1 MADAAIDAAREVA
14 PPPPP
19 KASERE
25 IRPSAAAAPS
35 ASSASSSASA
45 SSNPDMEAPPP
56 KPRRSMAS
64 SDPKSEIQAVARKL
78 ADQPVENP
86 DSAVW
91 AVLTAISKSAR
102 KRPQGMNI
110 LLRASE
116 HCLGRTVEDKNF
128 RIPIMPVSGNHCR
141 IFKDPAAVQNGE
153 LNTTSQ
159 LPVFLKDTSTNGT
172 YLNWTKLRKDSPQ
185 ARLHHGDIISF
196 VAAPHC
202 DSSYAFVYREVRGV
216 TFPQNGNTVLK
227 RKAEENAAESKRFKG
242 IGIGSPDGPVSL
254 DDVRSLQ
261 RSNTELRQQLESH
274 VLTMEILRSENR
286 ASAARHENELKELK
300 DVVANS
306 YLDQLKELQ
315 HELDENKKELN
326 SRNTSNL
333 ELRNSIKDLNERLS
347 ALKQSRV
354 DADEII
360 QSQKATISEL
370 EVQLKEERNMRR
382 EEREDAEKDLKLALQ
397 KVQAEAQEEIKRQSD
412 VYLRQQREQQEV
424 INKLQESEK
433 DVRSLVGALRSKL
446 EDTRESLVA
455 SEKKVRQLE
464 VQLHDE
470 QLASANSR
478 KRSETLESELK
489 SLKDELESEKVAR
502 EEAWA
507 KVSALELEIAAAIRD
522 LSTEKQRFQGARE
535 RIILRE
541 TQLRAFYSTTEE
553 ISALFAKQQEQ
564 LKAMQKTLEDEENDE
579 NASFGI
585 DMNAP
590 LSGNM
595 RLAHAFQ
602 KETASLNSKRE
613 ALAAS
618 PNKEQASRSSTSHDD
633 DNVSN
638 TEKHDCLGSQEG
650 NTQDLEC
657 TSSERFFKGFGSD
670 IEAVPAGEPTDTER
684 VLGTESQ
691 VGEGGFCEKIRVL
704 QKCNNTEGETM
715 QLDDETQFQDKE
727 ETQLQEKAETQ
738 LQENAEIAGKLED
751 PTNGSIGGSQSR
763 IEDTQNNTIRTA
775 DLLASEV
782 PGSWAMSTAPSV
794 NGENESPRNTG
805 ENDNGDGENTAAA
818 ATLLLC
824 SEVQAAGSQ
833 SHSINGATKLTKDQ
847 EALNAM
853 IAIVAPDFGQQL
865 ESEGGKSN
873 SMSDAET
880 EEGDNDGDAT
890 DDDSNAKKGSDV
902 NDDDDYGDNAGDDND
917 GDGAGD
923 GDEAMIEDSVG

>member
-56 KPRRSMAS
+56 KPRPPWRRRTQER
-64 SDPKSEIQAVARKL
+64 DPSRRAEARRP
-78 ADQPVENP
+78 ARRES

-102 KRPQGMNI
+102 KRPQVSLANCNIFYKGMNI

-128 RIPIMPVSGNHCR
+128 RIAIMPVSGNHCR

-172 YLNWTKLRKDSPQ
+172 YLNWTKLRKDSPH

-216 TFPQNGNTVLK
+216 TFLHNGNAVLK
-227 RKAEENAAESKRFKG
+227 RKAEENVAESKRLKG

-274 VLTMEILRSENR
+274 VLTIETLRSENR
-286 ASAARHENELKELK
+286 ASVARHENELKELK

-306 YLDQLKELQ
+306 YLNQLKELQ

-412 VYLRQQREQQEV
+412 VYLRQQKEQQEV

-433 DVRSLVGALRSKL
+433 DIRSLVGALRSKL
-446 EDTRESLVA
+446 EDSRESLVT

-633 DNVSN
+633 DNIF
-638 TEKHDCLGSQEG
+638 Q
-650 NTQDLEC
+650 
-657 TSSERFFKGFGSD
+657 GFGSD

-691 VGEGGFCEKIRVL
+691 VGEGGFSEKIRVL

-715 QLDDETQFQDKE
+715 QLDDETQFQEKE

-738 LQENAEIAGKLED
+738 LQENAETAGKLED

-824 SEVQAAGSQ
+824 SEVQAAGVRV
-833 SHSINGATKLTKDQ
+833 
-847 EALNAM
+847 
-853 IAIVAPDFGQQL
+853 IV
-865 ESEGGKSN
+865 S
-873 SMSDAET
+873 T
-880 EEGDNDGDAT
+880 EPPN
-890 DDDSNAKKGSDV
+890 
-902 NDDDDYGDNAGDDND
+902 
-917 GDGAGD
+917 
-923 GDEAMIEDSVG
+923 

>member
-1 MADAAIDAAREVA
+1 
-14 PPPPP
+14 
-19 KASERE
+19 
-25 IRPSAAAAPS
+25 
-35 ASSASSSASA
+35 
-45 SSNPDMEAPPP
+45 MEAPPP

-102 KRPQGMNI
+102 KRPQVSLANCNIFYKGMNI

-227 RKAEENAAESKRFKG
+227 RKAGKYIDSVILSDNEENVAESKRFKG

-286 ASAARHENELKELK
+286 ASVARHENELKELK

-502 EEAWA
+502 EDAWA

-633 DNVSN
+633 DNIF
-638 TEKHDCLGSQEG
+638 Q
-650 NTQDLEC
+650 
-657 TSSERFFKGFGSD
+657 GFGSD

-738 LQENAEIAGKLED
+738 LQEIAEIAGKLED

-865 ESEGGKSN
+865 QSEGGKSD

-902 NDDDDYGDNAGDDND
+902 NDDDDDYGDNAGDDND